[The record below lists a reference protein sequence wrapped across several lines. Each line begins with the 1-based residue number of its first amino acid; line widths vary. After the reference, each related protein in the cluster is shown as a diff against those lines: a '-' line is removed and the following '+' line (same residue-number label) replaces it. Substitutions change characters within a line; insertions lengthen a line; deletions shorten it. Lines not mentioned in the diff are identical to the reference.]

1 MRVKLS
7 ILLVNILV
15 ILFSFNN
22 SYVAAQE
29 NNKSENEV
37 INAETS
43 KNKEESFNDNVKK
56 NKLLKLNVNTLV
68 DYLLKNNYDVK
79 KALLDYKGAN
89 SPLLQY
95 QAKYDFIAIGNGGYS
110 HTENPNAATQSLQ
123 GKYTD
128 VGNYMMG
135 LQKNF
140 SSGTTVGVNM
150 TGIYQ
155 NIATSPMT
163 IPGFPVSLNLGG
175 GVGYQT
181 NFKVDLS
188 QELVK
193 NAFGIN
199 DRLTEQ
205 SLKNI
210 TFMNKQLVKMKL
222 TAMLVDFIIGYWNIA
237 IAEEFLNTNRIIYNG
252 TVDIRNL
259 MQRKAAVGLAEAE
272 EAYDWNSRTL
282 AAKNNLDKSEKSLF
296 DARLNILRSLNLD
309 SDINI
314 EVGRTFNTEEPT
326 IKYEQA
332 VKDAFIKRIDWN
344 NQKVVLNNANLDLRI
359 AANMNLPSLKLKA
372 SAGLKDYDATSYA
385 NTFDTFV
392 TDYAASLELTYPIGD
407 TGAYVKLRD
416 AKLNYQKQY
425 ITLQSMEQNIRD
437 EIVSIVKQCDVS
449 YQVFQ
454 QTKQSRD
461 YAQNYYY
468 QVLAKFKKGKYN
480 SVQLKMAMDS
490 FAQSKMFE
498 IQSLIDYNI
507 SLLRR
512 DFSRNTVFENYN
524 IDVDGILKRI
534 DN

>member
-1 MRVKLS
+1 MRMKLS
-7 ILLVNILV
+7 ILLINFLV
-15 ILFSFNN
+15 ILFSINTT
-22 SYVAAQE
+22 YVIAQE
-29 NNKSENEV
+29 NNKTDNEV
-37 INAETS
+37 INADIN
-43 KNKEESFNDNVKK
+43 KNKEESFNESVKK

-95 QAKYDFIAIGNGGYS
+95 QAKYDFIAIANGGFS
-110 HTENPNAATQSLQ
+110 HTENPNAATQTLQ
-123 GKYTD
+123 GKTTE
-128 VGNYMMG
+128 VGNYMFG

-140 SSGTTVGVNM
+140 STGTTVGVNM
-150 TGIYQ
+150 NGYYQ
-155 NIATSPMT
+155 DVAPKTT
-163 IPGFPVSLNLGG
+163 FPGFGTFGG
-175 GVGYQT
+175 LGYQT
-181 NFKVDLS
+181 GFKVDLA
-188 QELVK
+188 QELIK

-210 TFMNKQLVKMKL
+210 TFMNKQMVKMKL

-237 IAEEFLNTNRIIYNG
+237 IAEEFLNTNRVIYNG

-309 SDINI
+309 TDINI

-344 NQKVVLNNANLDLRI
+344 NQKVVLHNANLDLRI

-372 SAGLKDYDATSYA
+372 SAGIKDYDAASYA
-385 NTFDTFV
+385 NTFDSFV
-392 TDYAASLELTYPIGD
+392 TDYSASLELTYPIGD

-425 ITLQSMEQNIRD
+425 ITVKGMEQNIRD
-437 EIVSIVKQCDVS
+437 EVVSIVKQCDVS